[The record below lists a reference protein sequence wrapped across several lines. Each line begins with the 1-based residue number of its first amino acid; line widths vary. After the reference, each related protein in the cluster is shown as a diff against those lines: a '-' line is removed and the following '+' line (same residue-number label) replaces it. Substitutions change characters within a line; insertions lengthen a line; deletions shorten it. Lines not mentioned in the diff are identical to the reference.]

1 MALISSNSHS
11 PITSLGLYVPRP
23 LPTAADTV
31 LPTIIDTVTIGASEV
46 WKPMPRSFSASA
58 SSYSTPAGSQHQ
70 GSATLN
76 NHGLTAS
83 GSFSDHAGPAGGGR
97 ITAQAQLGPVTL
109 NASAEGSHSLGL
121 HQSGQGSLNIGP
133 NGISA
138 SGTYQQVVGAQ
149 AQGKVSTSASL
160 GPVSLHSSLEAR
172 ALVGSRT
179 QVGGAQL
186 GGLGQAPGHS
196 SGPASLS
203 LNAQGGAVDVGFS
216 HFTGAEASLTHSAGL
231 QTPVAS
237 LNSTTSLRA
246 AYGVG
251 ASGAARYQASD
262 QRFAVGLGG
271 SFELGESLTLRND
284 TSLTTPNGSGLNL
297 TTAAGVGGKGGELSA
312 GFVRDNAAG
321 TTSFG
326 TTAILPIPPLGIQ
339 AGGGTQFVVA
349 DADLQGVA
357 RIAGGPLLGDAA
369 ASAVK
374 PVMNTVP
381 VVARAA
387 IETNPVMLGVK
398 AAPVVAAAAPTVLKV
413 AADVLDP
420 FGIFH

>member
-1 MALISSNSHS
+1 MALISSNSSS
-11 PITSLGLYVPRP
+11 PSSSLGLYTPRP
-23 LPTAADTV
+23 LPSAAETVLPMIADTV
-31 LPTIIDTVTIGASEV
+31 TLGATEV
-46 WKPMPRSFSASA
+46 WKPMPRSFAASL
-58 SSYSTPAGSQHQ
+58 SGSSTPNGSQRQ
-70 GSATLN
+70 SSATLN
-76 NHGLTAS
+76 HNGLSAS
-83 GSFSDHAGPAGGGR
+83 GSFSDHAGPAGVGKV
-97 ITAQAQLGPVTL
+97 TAQAQLGPLALQT
-109 NASAEGSHSLGL
+109 SAEGSHCLGL

-149 AQGKVSTSASL
+149 AQGKISTAASL
-160 GPVSLHSSLEAR
+160 GPVSLNSSLEAR

-179 QVGGAQL
+179 HIGGAQL

-216 HFTGAEASLTHSAGL
+216 HFTGAEVSLTHSAGL

-246 AYGVG
+246 AYGAG
-251 ASGAARYQASD
+251 ASGALQYQATD
-262 QRFAVGLGG
+262 QRLALGLGG

-321 TTSFG
+321 TTRFG

-339 AGGGTQFVVA
+339 AGGGAQFVVS
-349 DADLQGVA
+349 DADLQGAA
-357 RIAGGPLLGDAA
+357 RLAGGPLLGDAA
-369 ASAVK
+369 AAAVK

-387 IETNPVMLGVK
+387 IETSPVMLGVK

-420 FGIFH
+420 LGLFH